1 MQCTMFQIRGRTR
14 RPVVAPMPPDVLLL
28 LGKLLLSPLEVQL
41 SLSQF
46 FKSCRILGSL
56 RLRGVFK
63 GIRVERV
70 RGRERVFVR
79 IIWSSRAHERR
90 RRDGNQAARPTHEG
104 LQSGCGMVWYTSMM
118 GQREESVAE
127 AAGEARSSAAF
138 RAGGAMLACSG
149 CLFR

>member
-1 MQCTMFQIRGRTR
+1 
-14 RPVVAPMPPDVLLL
+14 MPPDVLLL
-28 LGKLLLSPLEVQL
+28 LSELLLSPLEVQL

-46 FKSCRILGSL
+46 FESCRILGSL

-90 RRDGNQAARPTHEG
+90 RRDGNQEARPTHEG
-104 LQSGCGMVWYTSMM
+104 LQSECGIQVWW
-118 GQREESVAE
+118 G
-127 AAGEARSSAAF
+127 GER
-138 RAGGAMLACSG
+138 
-149 CLFR
+149 